1 MKSIRNTDL
10 KPLWLAIILVW
21 AGTACS
27 SEDPTEVNEEELIT
41 TVNMTFTNTAMASDV
56 VNVSFRDLDGPG
68 GSNPVIDDL
77 TLSAN
82 ASYTYTLEFLNEQET
97 PADNITAEVRAEG
110 VDHQVFLI
118 KGGNAD
124 FTTTY
129 GDQDTNGNP
138 IGLLGTVTTG
148 AAGNGALSI
157 VLVHK
162 PNKSATGVANGNISG
177 AGGEED
183 IRVQFTLSIQ

>member
-1 MKSIRNTDL
+1 MNNIKTANL
-10 KPLWLAIILVW
+10 KPLWLAIILLW

-27 SEDPTEVNEEELIT
+27 SEDPEEVNEEELIT
-41 TVNMTFTNTAMASDV
+41 TVNVTFTNTAMANDV

-68 GSNPVIDDL
+68 GANPVIDDL
-77 TLSAN
+77 ALSAN

-118 KGGNAD
+118 KGGNANI
-124 FTTTY
+124 TYAY

-138 IGLLGTVTTG
+138 IGLIGTVTTG
-148 AAGNGALSI
+148 DVSNGALSI
-157 VLVHK
+157 VLVHL
-162 PNKSATGVANGNISG
+162 PNKSATGVAGGNIGG

-183 IRVQFTLSIQ
+183 IRVQFTLNIQ